1 MKKLSFLALCFLG
14 FFAVGCYD
22 DSALKE
28 SINSLDKRVKDLE
41 TWQSVAENN
50 ISTLFT
56 LVEGLGNKVFV
67 TSVTESSEG
76 GYVIE
81 FSNGKKA
88 VIKDGAPGSTPQ
100 IGVKQGADGVYYWT
114 LDGEWL
120 LGSDG
125 GKLRV
130 TGEDGAPGAP
140 GITPRLKIED
150 GYWYVSTDEG
160 ATWTRLAQATGD
172 PGTPGDSFFKDVR
185 WDDSFVYIVLQ
196 DDTELKFSR
205 GAAGNITI
213 TAVPT
218 LKDGVGLNDGPT
230 RVRFEVLP
238 ESAAESLA
246 ALPADNFRF
255 NLAYTHTRALAGDVE
270 ELPVVKAELS
280 KNWLVLTVDCS
291 SIDPKLK
298 SGSLDASASLSVYD
312 GANYITTGYF
322 PVYYDKD
329 YARKSISR
337 QWKYVYDSGTTVN
350 GEPVYVTQLFDFG
363 ASFESM
369 FLYWSSYDK
378 PEDSASLQ
386 FIGPFEVE
394 SYSDGRIAAYDNSQ
408 DYYCLFEDVTETST
422 RFAIFYLYDPSS
434 YEGEYAFDD
443 AYGWYYGWSTLT
455 VNEPFQQLNWEQ
467 WCIAVGGNNYAFSAN
482 VDKDGYDH
490 REHLLKDV
498 LGNSDRTLTMVRMN
512 NAGTA
517 EDFAAVNVKGKI
529 AVVDRGEIPF
539 WQKCKNASE
548 AGAIAVLCANNVPGI
563 TGANMDNFP
572 SDANKIPFIAISQ
585 KVGEELNGK
594 TSVSFVLLKDPR
606 LFSGVG
612 L

>member
-14 FFAVGCYD
+14 FFAAGCYD

-28 SINSLDKRVKDLE
+28 SINSLDERVKVLE

-56 LVEGLGNKVFV
+56 LVEGLGSKVFI
-67 TSVTESSEG
+67 TSVSESPDG

-255 NLAYTHTRALAGDVE
+255 NIAYTYTRALAGDVTE
-270 ELPVVKAELS
+270 IPVIKAELS

-291 SIDPKLK
+291 SLDPKLK

-312 GANYITTGYF
+312 GTNYISSGYF

-337 QWKYVYDSGTTVN
+337 QWKYFYRYGTTAD
-350 GEPVYVTQLFDFG
+350 GQPIGLTQLFDFG
-363 ASFESM
+363 VSYEGCYV
-369 FLYWSSYDK
+369 YWDSDMK
-378 PEDSASLQ
+378 PEQSASLELNS
-386 FIGPFEVE
+386 FEVE
-394 SYSDGRIAAYDNSQ
+394 TFSDGSIKVYNPEYDWFQ
-408 DYYCLFEDVTETST
+408 MFKDVTETSA
-422 RFAIFYLYDPSS
+422 RFATYYLSDPSI
-434 YEGEYAFDD
+434 YEGEYTQDE
-443 AYGWYYGWSTLT
+443 YGWIRGWATLT
-455 VNEPFQQLNWEQ
+455 VNEPFQQLDWHS
-467 WCIAVGGNNYAFSAN
+467 WCIKVGENYYSFYGK
-482 VDKDGYDH
+482 VDEDGYDH
-490 REHLLKDV
+490 NEHLLKDI
-498 LGNSDRTLTMVRMN
+498 LGYSSKTIPMVRMN

-517 EDFAAVNVKGKI
+517 ADFAAVNVKGKI
-529 AVVDRGEIPF
+529 AVVDRGGITF
-539 WQKCKNASE
+539 WQKCQNASE
-548 AGAIAVLCANNVPGI
+548 AGAIAILCANNMPGWFY
-563 TGANMDNFP
+563 ANLSELP
-572 SDANKIPFIAISQ
+572 SGVKKIPFLVITQEAGKQ
-585 KVGEELNGK
+585 LNGK
-594 TSVSFVLLKDPR
+594 TSISFELLKDPR
-606 LFSGVG
+606 LYSGK
-612 L
+612 